1 MRKKFKA
8 KRKYIFKFK
17 YIIYILILFG
27 IYQISFFFF
36 NKINLIDSN
45 DEFIKYMLSDSNHYI
60 KYDNEDLEN
69 NFIKILTNIN
79 LKKPVSI
86 LKTSFYDYGDE
97 DIIYEDNYDKSEK
110 KTIYVENPNPNTSLI
125 PKVYIYNS
133 HQLEN
138 YRAID
143 GSAPNVLMAAYNL
156 KNKLESINIPTIV
169 EETNMTDFM
178 NSNNWQHKDSYVA
191 SRYLVKDVLN
201 KYKSLE
207 LLIDLHRDS
216 ITYNNSVITIN
227 NKKYAKVL
235 FVVGTEYSTYK
246 NNLELANKFNNLI
259 NSKYPYL
266 SRGVITK
273 SGAYVNGV
281 YNQDLSSNMV
291 LIECGGYENT
301 MDEVNNTIAA
311 LSEII
316 KIYLEG

>member
-138 YRAID
+138 YKATD
-143 GSAPNVLMAAYNL
+143 KVNPNVLMAAYNF
-156 KNKLESINIPTIV
+156 KDKFESINIPTIV
-169 EETNMTDFM
+169 EETNMADFM

-191 SRYLVKDVLN
+191 SRYL
-201 KYKSLE
+201 
-207 LLIDLHRDS
+207 
-216 ITYNNSVITIN
+216 
-227 NKKYAKVL
+227 
-235 FVVGTEYSTYK
+235 
-246 NNLELANKFNNLI
+246 
-259 NSKYPYL
+259 
-266 SRGVITK
+266 
-273 SGAYVNGV
+273 
-281 YNQDLSSNMV
+281 
-291 LIECGGYENT
+291 
-301 MDEVNNTIAA
+301 
-311 LSEII
+311 I
-316 KIYLEG
+316 KE